1 MSHNLELNFY
11 LFSLYTYLYLYRL
24 WCWNPTPIPNSRVN
38 NYQTLLQSKCHHLCK
53 YKTLPKWPQIIL
65 FRHNQWSFSMQ
76 NPRSSMWKHMLL
88 LRARAVHAMTREI
101 LFLLFHLQR
110 NALQVFLLESFS
122 QRILISCELFIYE
135 HPKQMSMV
143 IRELNKRGYSFRI
156 SKCSLSGFT
165 DHNLAPTLIRM
176 TPSSF
181 LFYCS
186 LCSNEFTRH
195 SFTMQSFF

>member
-1 MSHNLELNFY
+1 
-11 LFSLYTYLYLYRL
+11 
-24 WCWNPTPIPNSRVN
+24 
-38 NYQTLLQSKCHHLCK
+38 
-53 YKTLPKWPQIIL
+53 
-65 FRHNQWSFSMQ
+65 
-76 NPRSSMWKHMLL
+76 MLL

-110 NALQVFLLESFS
+110 NTLQVFLLESFS
-122 QRILISCELFIYE
+122 QRILISCELFIYG

-143 IRELNKRGYSFRI
+143 ICELNKSGYSFRI

-165 DHNLAPTLIRM
+165 DHSLAPTLIRM

-195 SFTMQSFF
+195 SFTMQSFFQNVVLAQWINYSYLFCLKRAFFLLKRVFTIMLHRLWKNSNQKDLSSLFSHRETYKLLV